1 MPPNVNFSEGLTP
14 DKVTQGPP
22 RWAGQVHPSCGI
34 SSSHGTNE
42 IHVSDSENKGEGKN
56 TLVSPRTG
64 EAQTTAR
71 RSKVPD
77 PEPQRMQAP
86 KARPGEGGSTI
97 NFSTLFADLDSEL
110 DSSSSDEE
118 EGSQH
123 QLEDANENTKG
134 YSAADHSFAGQP
146 PEERLSSELEA
157 LTTVDTETAA
167 GGGGQ
172 EAPLDSL
179 LATASTVPPL
189 GAGGRSNAQQ
199 SMTKHLLKTPHERKQ
214 PSISTGFAGRQVSSG
229 NSLLGR
235 ASSSA
240 RAAASTKDK
249 GGGAVKWAVTELLD
263 VSDFD
268 ALVPRPAHRFPF
280 TLDGFQKQ
288 AVARLE
294 RAECVFVSA
303 HTSAGKTVVAEYAI
317 AMAAQHMT
325 RAIYTSPIKALSNQ
339 KFRDFKTRFGDV
351 GLITGDVSINPEAS
365 CLIMTTEILRSMLY
379 RGADLIRDIEWV
391 IFDEVHYVND
401 SERGVVWEEV
411 IIMLPDHA
419 NMIFLSATTPNTVE
433 FCDWIGRTKRKPVHV
448 ITTTYRPVPL
458 EHHLFANNELFAIM
472 DNFGKFDSS
481 GYSAAAAKLQSK
493 DDKKSQKDK
502 NS

>member
-1 MPPNVNFSEGLTP
+1 LTA
-14 DKVTQGPP
+14 DKPT
-22 RWAGQVHPSCGI
+22 
-34 SSSHGTNE
+34 
-42 IHVSDSENKGEGKN
+42 
-56 TLVSPRTG
+56 
-64 EAQTTAR
+64 
-71 RSKVPD
+71 
-77 PEPQRMQAP
+77 
-86 KARPGEGGSTI
+86 
-97 NFSTLFADLDSEL
+97 
-110 DSSSSDEE
+110 
-118 EGSQH
+118 
-123 QLEDANENTKG
+123 
-134 YSAADHSFAGQP
+134 
-146 PEERLSSELEA
+146 
-157 LTTVDTETAA
+157 
-167 GGGGQ
+167 GGGGGS
-172 EAPLDSL
+172 A
-179 LATASTVPPL
+179 AKN
-189 GAGGRSNAQQ
+189 GGGR
-199 SMTKHLLKTPHERKQ
+199 
-214 PSISTGFAGRQVSSG
+214 GR
-229 NSLLGR
+229 
-235 ASSSA
+235 
-240 RAAASTKDK
+240 
-249 GGGAVKWAVTELLD
+249 GGGGVKWAVTELLD

-317 AMAAQHMT
+317 AMAQQHMT

-339 KFRDFKTRFGDV
+339 KYRDFKTRFGDV

-411 IIMLPDHA
+411 IIMLPEHA

-458 EHHLFANNELFAIM
+458 EHHLLAGNELHPIM
-472 DNFGKFDSS
+472 DNLGKFESN
-481 GYSAAAAKLQSK
+481 GYNAAAAMLMSK
-493 DDKKSQKDK
+493 EDKKAAAGRGG
-502 NS
+502 